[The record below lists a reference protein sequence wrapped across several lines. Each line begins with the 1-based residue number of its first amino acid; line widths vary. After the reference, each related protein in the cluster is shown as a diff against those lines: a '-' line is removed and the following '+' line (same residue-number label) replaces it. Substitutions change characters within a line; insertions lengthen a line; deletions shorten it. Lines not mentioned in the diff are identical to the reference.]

1 MVGVSDETKAEERVE
16 AIFSKMDDNKDGK
29 LSVIEFVEGTKD
41 DPAIRQLLQV
51 WWSESNDH
59 VQGGPKNKQIS
70 KGFTISPW
78 NLLVLFWPNA
88 HPVYSTSP
96 ALS

>member
-51 WWSESNDH
+51 W
-59 VQGGPKNKQIS
+59 
-70 KGFTISPW
+70 
-78 NLLVLFWPNA
+78 
-88 HPVYSTSP
+88 
-96 ALS
+96 

>member
-51 WWSESNDH
+51 GELNLMIMH
-59 VQGGPKNKQIS
+59 ILETFKS
-70 KGFTISPW
+70 KLENT
-78 NLLVLFWPNA
+78 
-88 HPVYSTSP
+88 
-96 ALS
+96 

>member
-1 MVGVSDETKAEERVE
+1 MLLNKKKSENKKLHILSCRSIYKMVGVSDETKAEERVE

-51 WWSESNDH
+51 GELNLMIMH
-59 VQGGPKNKQIS
+59 ILETFKS
-70 KGFTISPW
+70 KLENT
-78 NLLVLFWPNA
+78 
-88 HPVYSTSP
+88 
-96 ALS
+96 